1 MSRREGKKGDRGDM
15 PLSLHGNNW
24 KSSTSLPLTFY
35 RTYPHDHTERA
46 KETSLGRW
54 PSGQLNLLFPWMRE
68 QTSGHTG
75 VLVFACHSI
84 FHNSTQVTLPIPIFS
99 FQSWAQSH
107 LLLKTFPDCLQPRA
121 TCLLLQPQTVFINN
135 RIAQAGGLYRLEW
148 PVTNLCA
155 SFFFLKKIANFLPNF
170 YIGFLEGPSPCCL
183 LFQMP
188 T

>member
-15 PLSLHGNNW
+15 PFSLHGNNW

-35 RTYPHDHTERA
+35 WPEPTHTTTPGERRKHLWA
-46 KETSLGRW
+46 GGQVVSWTCYSPGWENRHQDIQECWSLHAS
-54 PSGQLNLLFPWMRE
+54 PS
-68 QTSGHTG
+68 
-75 VLVFACHSI
+75 SI
-84 FHNSTQVTLPIPIFS
+84 IPLKSPCQSQSLS

-121 TCLLLQPQTVFINN
+121 TCLLLQPHTVFINN
-135 RIAQAGGLYRLEW
+135 RIAQPGGLYRLEW
-148 PVTNLCA
+148 PVTNLRA
-155 SFFFLKKIANFLPNF
+155 SFFFLKKIAN
-170 YIGFLEGPSPCCL
+170 FLEGPSPCCL